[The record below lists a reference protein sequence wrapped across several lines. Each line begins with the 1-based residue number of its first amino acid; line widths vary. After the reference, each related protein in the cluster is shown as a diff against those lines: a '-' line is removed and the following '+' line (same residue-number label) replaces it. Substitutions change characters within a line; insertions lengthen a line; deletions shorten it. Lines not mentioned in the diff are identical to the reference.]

1 MKQVLRNLVF
11 ILCLAGANFVNADPI
26 TDIYQV
32 EVVVFEHMDAKR
44 FQAEHWPKFVGKMDH
59 SKAID
64 LDTIKDNVPDAI
76 DTLEVLDALDDAGDK
91 PVKKIISESINL
103 VDPKH
108 YLLNNEVKMIKASKT
123 QRFIKHIAWNQPL
136 ANNVKSTPIYFTAGK
151 DQEIAALISIKPTR
165 TNFTASLDVIYKIQ
179 PEDRKDDPGVDEIR
193 LVRDVRFKKKEVY
206 YVDHPVIGMM
216 IIVSPVVLGTNSYSP
231 LPNM

>member
-1 MKQVLRNLVF
+1 MKNVLRSLVF
-11 ILCLAGANFVNADPI
+11 ILCLSSASFVSADPI
-26 TDIYQV
+26 ADIYQV
-32 EVVVFEHMDAKR
+32 EVIVFEHTDAKR

-59 SKAID
+59 SKAIN
-64 LDTIKDNVPDAI
+64 LDGLKDNVPDSI
-76 DTLEVLDALDDAGDK
+76 DTLETLDALDDAGDK
-91 PVKKIISESINL
+91 PIKKVISESVNL
-103 VDPKH
+103 VDPKN
-108 YLLNNEVKMIKASKT
+108 YLLNNEVKMIKSSKT

-151 DQEIAALISIKPTR
+151 DEIEALISIKPTR

-179 PEDRKDDPGVDEIR
+179 PEDRNDDPDVDEIR

-216 IIVSPVVLGTNSYSP
+216 IIITPVVLGTNSYSP